1 MKKVLFV
8 TFLLI
13 GLSSFSQDTT
23 DFSIKPNWVNPD
35 AEIVQKDSIVP
46 NQMVLESNSIIGDII
61 EKIKPNW
68 IAPDKFFE
76 PVEKKEELT
85 EEDIKVLQQDVKF
98 LSDLPQSYASVPKED
113 LKNVLVKIDNKI
125 TELRA
130 ELDALLKARN
140 ANQEVIKSK
149 KNTLTVL
156 EKEKNIVNLTLSG
169 GELKD
174 ENGNLVSQNGV
185 LKIEQDKL
193 KRYLYIA
200 LSGIALLGL
209 AVAVIIQRR
218 RIQVQDVEIE
228 DQLNEINK
236 KNSYLEH
243 AARIIRHDMHSG
255 INTYMPRGISS
266 LEKRLT
272 IEDIQRLKIEGSL
285 KMVKEGLNHTQRV
298 YKSVYEFTNL
308 VKQNVVLNK
317 STVNV
322 KELVSKYIAPNSYSS
337 QVSIS
342 ELGELEVNEI
352 LFCNAVENLIK
363 NGLTYNDSSEKMVK
377 IYLEEE
383 SIVVEDNGRGFSQKQ
398 FEKQLKK
405 YASKKD
411 VSEDEK
417 GLGLNICVAILEE
430 HGFKLTC
437 EKIDT
442 GTKMKIKI
450 KEKND

>member
-23 DFSIKPNWVNPD
+23 DFSINPKWVNPD
-35 AEIVQKDSIVP
+35 TEVIKKDSILV
-46 NQMVLESNSIIGDII
+46 NEKVLESKSIIGDII
-61 EKIKPNW
+61 EKITPSW
-68 IAPDKFFE
+68 VAPEKIFDE
-76 PVEKKEELT
+76 PKQELSQEDVKLLEE
-85 EEDIKVLQQDVKF
+85 DVKF
-98 LSDLPQSYASVPKED
+98 MTELPQSYDNLPKED
-113 LKNVLVKIDNKI
+113 LQKVIAQIDNKI
-125 TELRA
+125 IQLRQ
-130 ELDALLKARN
+130 EIDNLIKAR
-140 ANQEVIKSK
+140 ANEEVIKSK
-149 KNTLTVL
+149 KGTLTVL
-156 EKEKNIVNLTLSG
+156 EKEKSIVNLTLDG

-174 ENGNLVSQNGV
+174 ENGNLVSQNDV

-209 AVAVIIQRR
+209 VVAVIIQRR

-228 DQLNEINK
+228 AQLDEINK

-317 STVNV
+317 STVDV

>member
-1 MKKVLFV
+1 M
-8 TFLLI
+8 
-13 GLSSFSQDTT
+13 
-23 DFSIKPNWVNPD
+23 
-35 AEIVQKDSIVP
+35 
-46 NQMVLESNSIIGDII
+46 
-61 EKIKPNW
+61 
-68 IAPDKFFE
+68 FE
-76 PVEKKEELT
+76 TPKEELSQSDVKSL
-85 EEDIKVLQQDVKF
+85 EEDVKF
-98 LSDLPQSYASVPKED
+98 MTDLPQSYDNLPKED
-113 LKNVLVKIDNKI
+113 LQKVIAQIDNKI
-125 TELRA
+125 IQLRQ
-130 ELDALLKARN
+130 EIDNLIKAR
-140 ANQEVIKSK
+140 ANEEVIKSK
-149 KNTLTVL
+149 KGTLTVL
-156 EKEKNIVNLTLSG
+156 EKEKNIVNLTLDG
-169 GELKD
+169 GELRD
-174 ENGNLVSQNGV
+174 ENGNLIGENDV
-185 LKIEQDKL
+185 LKTEQDKL

-209 AVAVIIQRR
+209 VVAVVLQRK
-218 RIQVQDVEIE
+218 RIQVQDVEIG

-272 IEDIQRLKIEGSL
+272 DEDIQRLKIEGAL

-317 STVNV
+317 STVDV
-322 KELVSKYIAPNSYSS
+322 KDLISKYISANPYKS

-342 ELGELEVNEI
+342 DLGELDVNEI

-363 NGLTYNDSSEKMVK
+363 NGLTYNDSQEKSVK
-377 IYLEEE
+377 IYLDGD
-383 SIVVEDNGRGFSQKQ
+383 SIAVEDNGRGFSQKQ
-398 FEKQLKK
+398 FEKHLKK
-405 YASKKD
+405 YANKKEFG
-411 VSEDEK
+411 EDEK

-437 EKIDT
+437 EKIET

-450 KEKND
+450 K

>member
-1 MKKVLFV
+1 MKTFLFIS
-8 TFLLI
+8 FLLI
-13 GLSSFSQDTT
+13 GFNSFSQDTT

-35 AEIVQKDSIVP
+35 AEIIIQDSVVS
-46 NQMVLESNSIIGDII
+46 NQLVREPKSIIGDII
-61 EKIKPNW
+61 ERITPSWVAPEKI
-68 IAPDKFFE
+68 FE
-76 PVEKKEELT
+76 TPKEELSQSDIESL
-85 EEDIKVLQQDVKF
+85 EEDVKF
-98 LSDLPQSYASVPKED
+98 MTDLPQSYDNLPKED
-113 LKNVLVKIDNKI
+113 LQKVITQIDNKI
-125 TELRA
+125 IQLRQ
-130 ELDALLKARN
+130 EIDNLIKAR
-140 ANQEVIKSK
+140 ANEEVIKSK
-149 KNTLTVL
+149 KGTLTVL
-156 EKEKNIVNLTLSG
+156 EKEKNIVNLTLDG
-169 GELKD
+169 GELRD
-174 ENGNLVSQNGV
+174 ENGNLIGENDV
-185 LKIEQDKL
+185 LKTEQDKL

-209 AVAVIIQRR
+209 VVAVVLQRK
-218 RIQVQDVEIE
+218 RIQVQDVEIG

-272 IEDIQRLKIEGSL
+272 DEDIQRLKIEGAL

-317 STVNV
+317 STVDV
-322 KELVSKYIAPNSYSS
+322 KDLISKYISANPYKS

-342 ELGELEVNEI
+342 DLGELDVNEI

-363 NGLTYNDSSEKMVK
+363 IGLTYNDSQEKSVK
-377 IYLEEE
+377 IYLDGD
-383 SIVVEDNGRGFSQKQ
+383 SIAVEDNGRGFSQKQ
-398 FEKQLKK
+398 FEKHLKK
-405 YASKKD
+405 YANKKEFG
-411 VSEDEK
+411 EDEK

-437 EKIDT
+437 EKIET

-450 KEKND
+450 K